1 MRRLVLL
8 VLPLLAAGC
17 VAASR
22 PAAPLAGTSWR
33 LLAIDGQPAA
43 LLDKA
48 GISFDSETVSAGVGC
63 NRMGGAYHVDRQRLF
78 AGPLVQTEM
87 YCEGAV
93 WGQEQALS
101 ALLAGA
107 PQIDLSAER
116 LTLVSSGHRA
126 EFSRI

>member
-1 MRRLVLL
+1 MRRLVFLM
-8 VLPLLAAGC
+8 LPLFAAGC
-17 VAASR
+17 VAAGR
-22 PAAPLAGTSWR
+22 PAAPLAGTDWR
-33 LLAIDGQPAA
+33 LLAIDGQSAA
-43 LLDKA
+43 KLDKA
-48 GISFDSETVSAGVGC
+48 GVSFDAQTISASVGC
-63 NRMGGAYHVDRQRLF
+63 NRMSGAYHIDRRRLF

-107 PQIDLSAER
+107 PQIALSAHR
-116 LTLVSSGHRA
+116 LTLASSGHRA